1 MASVDLLN
9 PKKFTPETIFQ
20 KSPAWLQPFLQTGP
34 NLVLNHFIDGQ
45 FVSSDPKETFEN
57 RNPAT
62 GEIISQV
69 ALGNAETIHQAA
81 EGAQKAFDSAIW
93 SNLALKERAVVVK
106 RLGDLLL
113 ENLET
118 FAFAETMDT
127 GKPIRETLEGDI
139 PRSAQNCHFF
149 ADYAQSLVN
158 ESYCNGQHEQHWVSR
173 EPLGVVGLITPWNLP
188 LYLATW
194 KIAPALM
201 MGNSVILKPAEW
213 TPYTATL
220 FAALSKEAGLPD
232 GVFQVV
238 HGFGADSAG
247 EALTRHPLVKSI
259 SFTGE
264 TGTGRAIMAACA
276 PTLKKVSFEL
286 GGKGASVIF
295 EDADLSKAIPTSLRA
310 AFRNQGQICLA
321 GSRLFVHQS
330 RLNEVTEAV
339 LNHVKTLKVGNPL
352 LPETDMG
359 ALVHPEHFE
368 KVQHYVHL
376 AKSQGEWLWGGER
389 LDSPLGACLMQPGVF
404 TQKPGQTDF
413 ALTQVCQ
420 EEIFGPVL
428 PLIPFETEEEVIAWV
443 NSTPY
448 GLSASIWSQDV
459 NRCHRV
465 SQKIKTGLV
474 WVNCWFVRD
483 LRTPFG
489 GQKASGIGRE
499 GGRYSLEFF
508 SETKTVSYLYS

>member
-1 MASVDLLN
+1 MTTMTAPSQQDH
-9 PKKFTPETIFQ
+9 
-20 KSPAWLQPFLQTGP
+20 PAWLKPWLETGAS
-34 NLVLNHFIDGQ
+34 LVLNHYIDGE
-45 FVSSDPKETFEN
+45 FVPSASGETFSN
-57 RNPAT
+57 HNPAT
-62 GEIISQV
+62 GEVLCRV
-69 ALGNAETIHQAA
+69 ATGQAEDVDRAVQAA
-81 EGAQKAFDSAIW
+81 HKAFLSGAW
-93 SNLALKERAVVVK
+93 SELPIQERAKVVR

-113 ENLET
+113 ENKAA
-118 FAFAETMDT
+118 FARAETMDT
-127 GKPIRETLEGDI
+127 GKPISETLEGDI
-139 PRSAQNCHFF
+139 PRSALNCHFF
-149 ADYAQSLVN
+149 ADYALGLPEEAYTSPANPQ
-158 ESYCNGQHEQHWVSR
+158 EHHWVSR

-201 MGNSVILKPAEW
+201 MGNSVVLKPAEW

-220 FAALSKEAGLPD
+220 FAALSKAAGLPD

-238 HGFGADSAG
+238 HGFGANAAG

-286 GGKGASVIF
+286 GGKGATVIF
-295 EDADLSKAIPTSLRA
+295 EDADLEKAIPTAMRA

-321 GSRLFVHQS
+321 GSRLFVHQTHVKA
-330 RLNEVTEAV
+330 VTEAI
-339 LNHVKTLKVGNPL
+339 LERLKSLKVGDPL
-352 LPETDMG
+352 SPETQMG

-368 KVQHYVHL
+368 KVQSYVAL
-376 AKSQGEWLWGGER
+376 GQTEGQWLYGGE
-389 LDSPLGACLMQPGVF
+389 PLANLPGGCFMQPALL
-404 TQKPGQTDF
+404 TAKPGQSDF
-413 ALTQVCQ
+413 ALTRLCQ
-420 EEIFGPVL
+420 EEVFGPVL
-428 PLIPFETEEEVIAWV
+428 PIIPFEAEEEVVAWV

-459 NRCHRV
+459 DRCRRV
-465 SQKIKTGLV
+465 AKAIKTGLV

-508 SETKTVSYLYS
+508 SESKTVSVLYG